1 VTTMKIADIRIGRRY
16 RKDPGDIEAL
26 AKSIQELGL
35 LQPIV
40 VNASNS
46 ELIAG
51 MRRLEAC
58 KLLGWEEVPVRLINL
73 DEALNER

>member
-1 VTTMKIADIRIGRRY
+1 MTTMKIADIRIGRRY
-16 RKDPGDIEAL
+16 RKNLGDIEAL
-26 AKSIQELGL
+26 ARSIQELGL

-58 KLLGWEEVPVRLINL
+58 RLLGWEEVPVRLINL
-73 DEALNER
+73 DEELNER